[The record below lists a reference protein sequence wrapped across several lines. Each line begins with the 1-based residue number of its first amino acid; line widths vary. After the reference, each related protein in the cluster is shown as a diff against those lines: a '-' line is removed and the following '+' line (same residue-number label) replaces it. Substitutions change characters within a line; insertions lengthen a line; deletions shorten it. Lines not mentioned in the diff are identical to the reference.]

1 MNRPDPLVVR
11 MERLAGFIA
20 VLESPGLVAAE
31 YVRVRPEAGVWT
43 MSYPRYHPEVDRFVE
58 LAYEDGWVRTDFRW
72 VDWCETNEAR
82 TLRDDPE
89 VLASATPDQLAK
101 LITVVVRQERFYEG
115 SLAGAFEDGLV
126 LAIVR
131 RARVLADQINR

>member
-1 MNRPDPLVVR
+1 VNRPDPLVVR
-11 MERLAGFIA
+11 LERLAGFIA
-20 VLESPGLVAAE
+20 ILESPDFVAAE
-31 YVRVRPEAGVWT
+31 YARVEPEAGMWT

-89 VLASATPDQLAK
+89 ALASATPDQLAK